1 MGRARQARKRRQRSQ
16 LPAPVE
22 VGNADLSDHFASRTE
37 ELIESAPAALPRA
50 VTLREVTSD
59 AVGAG
64 APRDAGDGGTR
75 RQITIIEAG
84 WGSSGYYAKE
94 VLARD
99 GAKAWPIGTHMY
111 LNHPGEFEDSDRPER
126 NVADLVGVIAST
138 PRMEGNA
145 LVAEADVFAHWTPM
159 INEVADH
166 IGVSIRAMGE
176 MEYGEAEGRQ
186 GVIVKSLDEGISVDY
201 VTKAG
206 AGGKVGQLIESA
218 RAQSAS
224 IEEARN
230 AGTWFEASIHREF
243 TLVADSM
250 FGNGYLTREERIALS
265 SAIGDA
271 LDAFT
276 ASLKDAAPGLYE
288 RDPYAD
294 PERESGTV
302 EERQTAHEAV
312 KPSRED
318 DDMSDVDKQELDG
331 LKESVERLEKRI
343 ETVEAE
349 RDEHKV
355 ARERAEDALLRHAAE
370 KVIAEARIIPEGSDK
385 EIGVFEGLP
394 ERAVTRAKEAALKG
408 ELPTNEDGKLNEGQ
422 LRERAVKAAKEERE
436 YLREA
441 GVSNTQVEGMGAS
454 PAPADDGDAP
464 KKLAESFQRIGLGE
478 DAAKIAAGGR

>member
-1 MGRARQARKRRQRSQ
+1 MGRARQARKSRQRE
-16 LPAPVE
+16 AREGAV
-22 VGNADLSDHFASRTE
+22 AAS
-37 ELIESAPAALPRA
+37 SRA
-50 VTLREVTSD
+50 VTLREVNSD
-59 AVGAG
+59 AVVAE
-64 APRDAGDGGTR
+64 AISSTGDGGTR

-84 WGSSGYYAKE
+84 WGSSGYYSRE

-99 GAKAWPIGTHMY
+99 GAKAWPAGTHMY

-159 INEVADH
+159 INEVAPH

-186 GVIVKSLDEGISVDY
+186 GVIIKSLDEGISVDY

-230 AGTWFEASIHREF
+230 AGTWFEAQIHREF

-250 FGNGYLTREERIALS
+250 FGNGYLTRDERIALS
-265 SAIGDA
+265 SAIGEA

-276 ASLKDAAPGLYE
+276 AKLKDASPGLYE

-294 PERESGTV
+294 PDQMEVSV
-302 EERQTAHEAV
+302 EEGQTAIEAV
-312 KPSRED
+312 NPSKED
-318 DDMSDVDKQELDG
+318 NDMSDVDAQELAG
-331 LKESVERLEKRI
+331 LKESVERLEKRV

-349 RDEHKV
+349 RDTEKQ
-355 ARERAEDALLRHAAE
+355 ARERAEDALFRIAAE
-370 KVIAEARIIPEGSDK
+370 KCIAEAKHIPEGSDQ
-385 EIGVFEGLP
+385 EISVFDKLP
-394 ERAVTRAKEAALKG
+394 ERAIARAKEAALAG
-408 ELPTNEDGKLNEGQ
+408 DLPTDEDGKLNEGQ
-422 LRERAVKAAKEERE
+422 LRERAVKAAKAERE

-441 GVSNTQVEGMGAS
+441 GVGNTQVEGMGTTPVNETESKDAS
-454 PAPADDGDAP
+454 A
-464 KKLAESFQRIGLGE
+464 KLTESFKRIGLGE
-478 DAAKIAAGGR
+478 DAAKVAAGGR